1 MMDKARM
8 WAAAMIGVAAL
19 VSMGCSTETARV
31 RLSYA
36 VEPTK
41 GLPRGMNTIAI
52 LPAKVGPTTDAR
64 WSDICADLIS
74 ALVNESRSEFG
85 TAVRVSDRRDTQIT
99 FDEADL
105 AAAGMS
111 TGDPSRGGQLEAV
124 QGVILSNVNVTVE
137 ERIGKQRT
145 ITGIDLGAFDSRYGR
160 GGHGA
165 VQTGEV
171 ETVSRHMTVQTSFKL
186 VDAANNNVWEYYQPP
201 MYSATEATKASPIFG
216 SSATAAEL
224 PREDKI
230 IASLVQRG
238 AQAFVSRLMP
248 CRITWLAEVESSLN
262 GRCAEG
268 VRMLRGQAYAAA
280 LGHFRAAL
288 SESPSDDRAAF
299 GAGVACEASGQYQEA
314 LGYYRQACAGR
325 DSADYR
331 DARDRMSAYADRI
344 RE

>member
-1 MMDKARM
+1 MMDKIRM
-8 WAAAMIGVAAL
+8 WAAGVIVAAAF
-19 VSMGCSTETARV
+19 VSTGCSTETARV

-64 WSDICADLIS
+64 WSDMCADLIS

-85 TAVRVSDRRDTQIT
+85 TAVRVSDRRDTQVT

-111 TGDPSRGGQLEAV
+111 SGDPSRGGQLEAV
-124 QGVILSNVNVTVE
+124 QGVILSNVNVVVE

-145 ITGIDLGAFDSRYGR
+145 LTGFDIGAFDSHYGS

-165 VQTGEV
+165 VQTGEI

-201 MYSATEATKASPIFG
+201 MYSATDATTASPIFG

-238 AQAFVSRLMP
+238 AQEFVSRLMP
-248 CRITWLAEVESSLN
+248 CRITWSAEVESSLN
-262 GRCAEG
+262 NECVEG
-268 VRMLRGQAYAAA
+268 VRMLRGQAYGAA
-280 LGHFRAAL
+280 LAHFRAAL
-288 SESPSDDRAAF
+288 ANDPGDDRAAY

-325 DSADYR
+325 NSADYR
-331 DARDRMSAYADRI
+331 NARDRMNAYADRI
-344 RE
+344 KR